1 MWKEGCAMRIRRLL
15 AAAVLG
21 GAMLFALAQPA
32 SANPSV
38 EANKHLAECV
48 DTALKSYE
56 KDSSVDLEAEIQDC
70 HKSASIL
77 LPALPELIW
86 GSLAFLIVLG
96 VLVKF
101 AFPMLKKTM
110 ADRQTRIREDL
121 EGAEAAKAEAER
133 ERDDYRARIQA
144 SRQEAVEILEA
155 ARGDAE
161 RVRADII
168 ARAESEANDIKARA
182 TEDIRL
188 ATERAQADLQ
198 ASVKDLSIE
207 LAEKVVE
214 RNLDPE
220 AQRALIDS
228 YISQVGSN

>member
-1 MWKEGCAMRIRRLL
+1 MRIRRLL
-15 AAAVLG
+15 AAALLG
-21 GAMLFALAQPA
+21 GAMFFALAQPA
-32 SANPSV
+32 SADPSKS
-38 EANKHLAECV
+38 ANKDLAECV
-48 DTALKSYE
+48 DKAVNAYH
-56 KDSSVDLEAEIQDC
+56 KDASVDLEASIQDC

-86 GSLAFLIVLG
+86 GSLAFLIVLA

-101 AFPMLKKTM
+101 AFPTLKKTM
-110 ADRQTRIREDL
+110 ADRQDKIREDL
-121 EGAEAAKAEAER
+121 E
-133 ERDDYRARIQA
+133 IQD
-144 SRQEAVEILEA
+144 SRQESVEILEA

-168 ARAESEANDIKARA
+168 ARAETEAAEIKARA

-214 RNLDPE
+214 HNLD
-220 AQRALIDS
+220 ADTQRALIDS
-228 YISQVGSN
+228 YIAQVGSN

>member
-1 MWKEGCAMRIRRLL
+1 MRIRRLL
-15 AAAVLG
+15 AAVLLG

-32 SANPSV
+32 SADPSV
-38 EANKHLAECV
+38 EANKELRECAEK
-48 DTALKSYE
+48 ALEGSNA
-56 KDSSVDLEAEIQDC
+56 DLQNALDDC
-70 HKSASIL
+70 HKAKSIVV
-77 LPALPELIW
+77 PAVPELLW
-86 GSLAFLIVLG
+86 GSIAFLIVLG

-101 AFPMLKKTM
+101 AFPVLKKTM
-110 ADRQTRIREDL
+110 QDRQDKIREDL
-121 EGAEAAKAEAER
+121 EGAESARAEAER
-133 ERDDYRARIQA
+133 EREDYRQKIQE
-144 SRQEAVEILEA
+144 SRQEAVGILEA

-168 ARAESEANDIKARA
+168 ARAETEANEIKARA
-182 TEDIRL
+182 TDDIRL

-220 AQRALIDS
+220 TQRALIDS
-228 YISQVGSN
+228 YIAQVGSN

>member
-1 MWKEGCAMRIRRLL
+1 LL
-15 AAAVLG
+15 AAALLG

-32 SANPSV
+32 SADPSKD
-38 EANKHLAECV
+38 ANKELAECV
-48 DTALKSYE
+48 E
-56 KDSSVDLEAEIQDC
+56 KAVHAYQQDSSVDLEGKIDDC
-70 HKSASIL
+70 HKAKSIVV
-77 LPALPELIW
+77 PAVPELLW
-86 GSLAFLIVLG
+86 GSIAFLIVLG

-101 AFPMLKKTM
+101 AFPTLKKTM
-110 ADRQTRIREDL
+110 QDRQDKIRQDL

-133 ERDDYRARIQA
+133 EREDYRQKVQS

-161 RVRADII
+161 RVRADIL
-168 ARAESEANDIKARA
+168 ARAETEASEIKARA
-182 TEDIRL
+182 NEDIRL

-220 AQRALIDS
+220 TQRALIDS
-228 YISQVGSN
+228 YITQVGSN